1 MHINIILEVMTKTA
15 RSAPRSKA
23 VKRAQMGTRSKVS
36 RALSHDIAV
45 DLGTAN
51 TLVAIDGRGVIIN
64 EPSVVATN
72 KKTKQVIAIG
82 NDAKQMIGRTPS
94 SILAIQPLVDG
105 VVSDYEVTEYMLR
118 KFIDR
123 LHRGHRVLFQRPRM
137 IVGLPCGVT
146 EVERRAVEE
155 AARSSGAR
163 KVYLIQEPIAAA
175 IGAGVDV
182 LREKGSIMVDIG
194 GGTTEIAVIAN
205 GTPVITKSVRIA
217 GDEMND
223 AIRQHIR
230 EEYGLQ
236 IGERTSEDIK
246 TTIGVVGGNAKSRT
260 MTVRGR
266 NVVTGLPQEIELT
279 SDMLKS
285 TISKQL
291 RPIIEAIKSVLDETP
306 PELISDIMQDGI
318 YLAGGGSLIVGI
330 DRLLR
335 SETHIDI
342 CMPKNALTAVV
353 EGASIALANP
363 IMYKQS
369 LIYTE

>member
-1 MHINIILEVMTKTA
+1 MHKNIILIVMTKAAST
-15 RSAPRSKA
+15 PRTKA
-23 VKRAQMGTRSKVS
+23 VKRAQGRTRSKVS
-36 RALSHDIAV
+36 RLLSHDIAV

-72 KKTKQVIAIG
+72 KKTNQVIAIG
-82 NDAKQMIGRTPS
+82 KDAKQMIGRTPK
-94 SILAIQPLVDG
+94 SIIAAQPLVDG

-118 KFIDR
+118 SFVDK
-123 LHRGHRVLFQRPRM
+123 LHRVHRVLFQRPRM

-146 EVERRAVEE
+146 EVEKRAVEE
-155 AARSSGAR
+155 AAKSSGAR
-163 KVYLIQEPIAAA
+163 KVYLIQEPVAAA
-175 IGAGVDV
+175 IGTGVDV
-182 LREKGSIMVDIG
+182 LGERGSMIVDIG

-205 GTPVITKSVRIA
+205 GAPVITKSIRIA

-223 AIRQHIR
+223 ALRQFVR

-236 IGERTSEDIK
+236 IGERSAEDIK
-246 TTIGVVGGNAKSRT
+246 TTIGIVGGNNKVRS
-260 MTVRGR
+260 MTIRGR
-266 NVVTGLPQEIELT
+266 NVVTGLPQEIEIN
-279 SDMLKS
+279 SDMVKN

-291 RPIIEAIKSVLDETP
+291 RPIIEAVKGVLDETP

-318 YLAGGGSLIVGI
+318 HLAGGGSLIVGI

-342 CMPKNALTAVV
+342 NVPKNALTAVV
-353 EGASIALANP
+353 EGAAIALANP
-363 IMYKQS
+363 LTYKHS